1 MTNKLTPKDIEKI
14 YKENYTRL
22 SLTQKQMIDLENK
35 GENLYSEF
43 SKYDIRFL
51 KRIYEETTNLFNA
64 YDLDETIKEL
74 QEFKKFSEE
83 NKDKIWYSENYNTEY
98 WNEERGDDPS
108 FTFNYKY
115 YIVSKEEKD
124 IEFYAK
130 VDTKNKVCEILFEY
144 AKENATETAPK
155 FLQTIDCK
163 ILQLFKDW
171 TIDWETMA
179 NLTYTNCKL

>member
-83 NKDKIWYSENYNTEY
+83 NKDKI
-98 WNEERGDDPS
+98 
-108 FTFNYKY
+108 
-115 YIVSKEEKD
+115 
-124 IEFYAK
+124 
-130 VDTKNKVCEILFEY
+130 
-144 AKENATETAPK
+144 
-155 FLQTIDCK
+155 
-163 ILQLFKDW
+163 
-171 TIDWETMA
+171 
-179 NLTYTNCKL
+179 